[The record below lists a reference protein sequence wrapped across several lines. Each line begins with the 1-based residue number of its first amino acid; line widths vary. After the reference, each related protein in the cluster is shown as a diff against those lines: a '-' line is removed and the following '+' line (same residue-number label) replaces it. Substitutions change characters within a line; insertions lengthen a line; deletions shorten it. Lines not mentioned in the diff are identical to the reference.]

1 MENGIYEEY
10 YDEALHDYRPCIGKM
25 EGRFDH
31 VYCIGDI
38 HGRIPSVFD
47 SLKDEAE
54 KEGKEIALI
63 LLGDVGANYYGGQR
77 DSYFKEQLNKIG
89 VHMYCLRGNHE
100 KHPKDV
106 PNMRIVF
113 DGYVKNVV
121 YWEEEYPNIKYLID
135 GADYQFNN
143 ITCLALGGAYSVDKW
158 YRLERGWMW
167 FANEQIAEADME
179 MIEAETAGNFYDV
192 VLSHTCPYSWQ
203 PTDLFIDAVDQSTVD
218 NTTEKWL
225 EKMADNIIWGK
236 WCFGHFH
243 QTRDIYE
250 ESVRMLADDYLMDLE
265 EWYNI

>member
-1 MENGIYEEY
+1 
-10 YDEALHDYRPCIGKM
+10 
-25 EGRFDH
+25 
-31 VYCIGDI
+31 
-38 HGRIPSVFD
+38 
-47 SLKDEAE
+47 
-54 KEGKEIALI
+54 
-63 LLGDVGANYYGGQR
+63 
-77 DSYFKEQLNKIG
+77 
-89 VHMYCLRGNHE
+89 
-100 KHPKDV
+100 
-106 PNMRIVF
+106 
-113 DGYVKNVV
+113 
-121 YWEEEYPNIKYLID
+121 
-135 GADYQFNN
+135 
-143 ITCLALGGAYSVDKW
+143 LALGGAYSVDKW

-167 FANEQIAEADME
+167 FANEQIAKEDME